1 MLFTRPL
8 WLLGVGLSL
17 ESMRRGFVGGTS
29 LSLFI
34 IKDIGLEGRGRQH
47 LEMLK
52 GYLDI
57 EAALLAGIPGYLEFL
72 FLPFLDYHDAG
83 KTYVAILED
92 LVEYQDPANC
102 SWYWDQ
108 AGG

>member
-47 LEMLK
+47 VEMLK
-52 GYLDI
+52 TYLEI
-57 EAALLAGIPGYLEFL
+57 EAGLLSLIPDWLEFL
-72 FLPFLDYHDAG
+72 VYPFMDYHDAG
-83 KTYVAILED
+83 ETFVAILED

-102 SWYWDQ
+102 LYYWDR
-108 AGG
+108 